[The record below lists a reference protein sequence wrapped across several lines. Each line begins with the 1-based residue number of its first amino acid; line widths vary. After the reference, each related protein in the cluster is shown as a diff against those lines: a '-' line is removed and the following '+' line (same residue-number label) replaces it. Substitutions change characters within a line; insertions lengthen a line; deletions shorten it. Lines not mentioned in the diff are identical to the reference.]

1 MKNRLLSIA
10 ILIFALCLIVSL
22 SRDIINLIQK
32 EEEIEGS
39 QLEVEELEV
48 KNEEL
53 KKQLEYVKSAEFLE
67 KEAREKLGLARE
79 GETVVILPENIE
91 EIIGANQSQIS
102 ENQEMPN
109 WKRWLN
115 LFF

>member
-1 MKNRLLSIA
+1 MKNKLLLLA
-10 ILIFALCLIVSL
+10 LVILGLCLIVSL

-32 EEEIEGS
+32 EKEIKKS

-53 KKQLEYVKSAEFLE
+53 EKQLEYVKSAEFIE

-79 GETVVILPENIE
+79 GETIAILPENIE
-91 EIIGANQSQIS
+91 ELVGA
-102 ENQEMPN
+102 EKKEKEEELPN
-109 WKRWLN
+109 WKRWLK